1 MMMKMQ
7 IPRSAR
13 QICAAIVFLTASAS
27 TTFADT
33 TLRVGKAMGQ
43 AFTFSPLD
51 VGQAMGFFKKRDLTI
66 NKFDFAGSARLQ
78 QAMAAKSIDIGLGS
92 GPEFSMVIKGIQ
104 NTGVA
109 ELAGKPY
116 LLVLVVP
123 TDSPVKSEADLQ
135 GKKIAVSTA
144 GSLTQWLVR
153 ALSQKK
159 GWGPNGIQSVAL
171 GADTAMI
178 AAMKT
183 HQVDGMVTDLG
194 TAYRLQEAAQGKIFV
209 RFGDIVDH
217 FIIHVI
223 WARTAVI
230 ESDPSAVQ
238 SFLAGWFETI
248 AFMKADKQK
257 TIAITAPIMNV
268 DPQIASKVYD
278 ELMPTMS
285 DDGKF
290 DAAGLDVLAA
300 SFPDLGLTPTK
311 PDLSKYIVEKYL
323 PSGLK

>member
-1 MMMKMQ
+1 MKKAQ
-7 IPRSAR
+7 RPRGMLEVLIAF
-13 QICAAIVFLTASAS
+13 ALLTASVTA
-27 TTFADT
+27 TFADT

-51 VGQAMGFFKKRDLTI
+51 VGEAMGFFKKRGLTI
-66 NKFDFAGSARLQ
+66 KKFDFAGSARLQ
-78 QAMAAKSIDIGLGS
+78 QGMAAGSIDIGLGS
-92 GPEFSMVIKGIQ
+92 GPEFSMIVKGIQ

-116 LLVLVVP
+116 LLVLLVP
-123 TDSPVKSEADLQ
+123 TGSPVKSDADLK

-153 ALSQKK
+153 ALSQKQ
-159 GWGPNGIQSVAL
+159 GWGPDGIQSVAL

-183 HQVDGMVTDLG
+183 HQVDGMVTDIG
-194 TAYRLQEAAQGKIFV
+194 TAYRLQEAGQAKIFV

-223 WARTAVI
+223 WARNALVK
-230 ESDPSAVQ
+230 SDPEAVR

-248 AFMKADKQK
+248 AFMKANKQK
-257 TIAITAPIMNV
+257 TVDITAPVMNV

-285 DDGKF
+285 SDGKF

-300 SFPDLGLTPTK
+300 SFRDLGLMSTK
-311 PDLSKYIVEKYL
+311 PDLAKYITEKFL
-323 PSGLK
+323 PSRAE